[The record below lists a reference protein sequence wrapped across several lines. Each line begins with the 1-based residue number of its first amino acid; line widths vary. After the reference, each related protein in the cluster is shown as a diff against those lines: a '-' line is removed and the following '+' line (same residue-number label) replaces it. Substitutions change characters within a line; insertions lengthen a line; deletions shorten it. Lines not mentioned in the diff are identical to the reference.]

1 MVNIRQLTPWDQN
14 SLSGL
19 QADWGIPNE
28 RGSLSGIKVLDL
40 THIIAGPACSR
51 ILAEYGTD
59 DPQED
64 AAGMVKQYLKAY
76 HT

>member
-1 MVNIRQLTPWDQN
+1 M
-14 SLSGL
+14 
-19 QADWGIPNE
+19 
-28 RGSLSGIKVLDL
+28 SGIKVLDL

-64 AAGMVKQYLKAY
+64 AAGMVKQYLKVY